1 MSKSI
6 QFYGPQMYISSKKPL
21 LLNPH
26 IKSCKITVTD
36 ENNNQLTFSN
46 PHDNYFHLYNNT
58 YFSNYNK
65 ISSTT
70 IETGTKIEINAEFS
84 NLIQNIHRLILKNN
98 KLVINCIDI
107 NLYVKNDIGFVIK
120 TLNYKNAIFEYII
133 DDNYI
138 SKLEKFIVRA
148 AKQTN
153 LN

>member
-1 MSKSI
+1 
-6 QFYGPQMYISSKKPL
+6 
-21 LLNPH
+21 
-26 IKSCKITVTD
+26 
-36 ENNNQLTFSN
+36 
-46 PHDNYFHLYNNT
+46 LYNNT

-70 IETGTKIEINAEFS
+70 IETDTKIEINAEFS

-107 NLYVKNDIGFVIK
+107 DLYVKNDIGFVIK

-148 AKQTN
+148 AKHTN